1 MLQHN
6 PRIKKAARNLRQLQ
20 HDICEAFD
28 PRTRVWKSSNTD
40 SNAQLDNVHP
50 LSGFRIGDVTRQ
62 LDKIK
67 DLNVKMTARQ
77 MAAIKANVISARENM
92 LKAKQEALNSL

>member
-6 PRIKKAARNLRQLQ
+6 PRIKKAARNLQQLQ

-28 PRTRVWKSSNTD
+28 PRTRVWKACNTD
-40 SNAQLDNVHP
+40 LNAQLDKVHP
-50 LSGFRIGDVTRQ
+50 LSGCRIGDVTRE

-67 DLNVKMTARQ
+67 NLNPKMFARQ
-77 MAAIKANVISARENM
+77 MAAIKANVTSARENM
-92 LKAKQEALNSL
+92 LES

>member
-1 MLQHN
+1 MGALVLQHN

-28 PRTRVWKSSNTD
+28 PRTRVWKACNTD

-50 LSGFRIGDVTRQ
+50 LSGCRIGDVTRQ
-62 LDKIK
+62 LEKIK
-67 DLNVKMTARQ
+67 DLTAKMAARQ
-77 MAAIKANVISARENM
+77 MVAIKANVTKARENM
-92 LKAKQEALNSL
+92 LEA